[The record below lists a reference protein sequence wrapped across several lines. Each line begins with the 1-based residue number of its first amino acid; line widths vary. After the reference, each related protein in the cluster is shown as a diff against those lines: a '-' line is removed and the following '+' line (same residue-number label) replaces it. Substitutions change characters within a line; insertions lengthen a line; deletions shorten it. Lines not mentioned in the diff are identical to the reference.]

1 MQTDALVF
9 LVFRNS
15 AMMVLVGGAATTA
28 VLFVVA
34 FASVWFRNKELPASL
49 KPSPL
54 CAILL
59 TLSILAILAV
69 GVNAL
74 VAALR

>member
-1 MQTDALVF
+1 LLIVQ
-9 LVFRNS
+9 NS
-15 AMMVLVGGAATTA
+15 TTTTA

-49 KPSPL
+49 KPSRL
-54 CAILL
+54 YDILL

>member
-49 KPSPL
+49 KPSPS
-54 CAILL
+54 AP
-59 TLSILAILAV
+59 SSSPSVSWPSSRWA
-69 GVNAL
+69 
-74 VAALR
+74 